1 MEAEKADLR
10 QSLKTLNNVDSG
22 MFRLIYFYG
31 LSAVSIHH
39 NLLLLMHCL
48 ELQSALKQLEDNK
61 ISVQNAHNQ
70 TRRTLEEMGKAQ
82 KGQREAEIRIG
93 QMEHERE
100 EILKQLK
107 MLDVEITSTYEP
119 AKLLKRF
126 WNLVD

>member
-1 MEAEKADLR
+1 
-10 QSLKTLNNVDSG
+10 